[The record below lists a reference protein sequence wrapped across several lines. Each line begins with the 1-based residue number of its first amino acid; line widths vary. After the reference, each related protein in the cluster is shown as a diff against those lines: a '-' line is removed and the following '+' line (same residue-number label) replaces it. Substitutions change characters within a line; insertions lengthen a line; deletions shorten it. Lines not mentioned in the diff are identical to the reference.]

1 MVLMVKKVKVNTL
14 GMAENLDPED
24 KVDVIKTYLTKARES
39 VPDYDALERELAG
52 YIIELPQEVSLID
65 LSNMNKLYAIAQ
77 AFFTRVS
84 TISNMALGNHA
95 LWQMVH
101 EYMTEYLKD
110 RESQLMVTDEI
121 AELRSKELRE
131 ATIRNRLQELYN
143 KVRKVKLTL
152 AKSELFL
159 KRVDNKKKELLTGMQ
174 NLTKQI
180 NTLKIE
186 RGIQ

>member
-1 MVLMVKKVKVNTL
+1 MAIVIKKTKGTSL
-14 GMAENLDPED
+14 GQPEMLEPED
-24 KVDVIKTYLTKARES
+24 KLEVIKTFMVKAKES
-39 VPDYDALERELAG
+39 VPNYEALENELAG

-65 LSNMNKLYAIAQ
+65 LSNMNKLYAISQ

-84 TISNMALGNHA
+84 TIHNMALGNHT

-101 EYMTEYLKD
+101 EYMVEYLKD
-110 RESQLMVTDEI
+110 KESELLITEEISQLK
-121 AELRSKELRE
+121 SKEIRE

-152 AKSELFL
+152 QKSEAFV
-159 KRVDNKKKELLTGMQ
+159 RMVDNKKKELVVGIS

>member
-1 MVLMVKKVKVNTL
+1 MAITVKKVKVNTL
-14 GMAENLDPED
+14 GQPENLDTED
-24 KVDVIKTYLTKARES
+24 KLDVIKTYLAKAKDS
-39 VPDYDALERELAG
+39 VPDYETLEQELLG
-52 YIIELPQEVSLID
+52 YIIELPQEVSMID

-77 AFFTRVS
+77 AFYTRTS
-84 TISNMALGNHA
+84 TISNMALGNHS
-95 LWQMVH
+95 LWQMVY
-101 EYMTEYLKD
+101 EYMLEYLKD
-110 RESQLMVTDEI
+110 KESQLMVTEEI

-131 ATIRNRLQELYN
+131 ATIRNKLQELYN

-152 AKSELFL
+152 TKSESFL
-159 KRVDNKKKELLTGMQ
+159 KLVENKKKELLTGMQ